1 MSEGKHN
8 GKVISFINMKGGVGK
23 TTLTKEIGFRLANS
37 LNYKVLLID
46 IDPQI
51 NLTQSI
57 FKRFGFAQS
66 KDLANK
72 SNIEENSDNNL
83 KITEASI
90 QNVLEGNI
98 SLSNPTD
105 LDKAIFNIPNTN
117 LSIIPGEFGL
127 EFLTRNL
134 NSSNLENGIYN
145 FIDDNN
151 LKDQFDY
158 ILIDCPPTYS
168 SYTIAALKPSNY
180 YVVPV
185 KPEAYS
191 MLGVD
196 MLEKVVDETKKT
208 NKVYF
213 KDKDLK
219 NLGIIITNVK
229 AKEKEKPGILNL
241 INDIENSRILKEN
254 GIRVFKNHFLHNSSL
269 QSDMSYL
276 IDTSNA
282 EKYSKPNLVKLTEE
296 FVSYTREDTK

>member
-1 MSEGKHN
+1 MSKERH

-72 SNIEENSDNNL
+72 TSIEEEKPDKSL
-83 KITEASI
+83 KITNASI

-98 SLSNPTD
+98 SLSNPTS
-105 LDKAIFNIPNTN
+105 LSKAILNIPNTN

-127 EFLTRNL
+127 EFITRNL

-145 FIDDNN
+145 FIDDNE
-151 LKDQFDY
+151 LRKDFDY

-168 SYTIAALKPSNY
+168 SYTIAALKPSDY
-180 YVVPV
+180 YIVPV

-196 MLEKVVDETKKT
+196 MLEKVVAEIKKT
-208 NKVYF
+208 NKLYF
-213 KDKDLK
+213 KDKKLK
-219 NLGIIITNVK
+219 NLGIVITNVK
-229 AKEKEKPGILNL
+229 AEEKPGIINL
-241 INDIENSRILKEN
+241 ISDIENSKILKEK
-254 GIRVFKNHFLHNSSL
+254 GIRIFKNRFIHNAAL

-282 EKYSKPNLVKLTEE
+282 EKYSKPNLQKLTAE
-296 FVSYTREDTK
+296 FVKYTQEG

>member
-1 MSEGKHN
+1 MTEEKHN

-66 KDLANK
+66 KDLAHK

-98 SLSNPTD
+98 SLSNPIE
-105 LDKAIFNIPNTN
+105 LDKAILNIPNTN
-117 LSIIPGEFGL
+117 LSIVPGEFGL

-151 LKDQFDY
+151 LKAQFDY

-191 MLGVD
+191 MLGVN
-196 MLEKVVDETKKT
+196 MLEKVVDEIKKT
-208 NKVYF
+208 NKLYF

-229 AKEKEKPGILNL
+229 AKEKTGILNL
-241 INDIENSRILKEN
+241 IDDIENSKILKEN
-254 GIRVFKNHFLHNSSL
+254 GIRVFQNHFLYNSSL

-282 EKYSKPNLVKLTEE
+282 EKYSKPNLTKLTKE
-296 FVSYTREDTK
+296 FISYTQEDTK